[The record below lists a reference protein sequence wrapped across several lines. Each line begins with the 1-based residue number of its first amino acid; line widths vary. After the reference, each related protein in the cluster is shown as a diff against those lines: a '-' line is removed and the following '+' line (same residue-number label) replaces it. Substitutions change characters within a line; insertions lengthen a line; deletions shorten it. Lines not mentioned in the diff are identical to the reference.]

1 MATRLSHPG
10 LEKELDNFISAME
23 SSVLHRFRRTTFDD
37 LQWCIGDLQSRQHA
51 ERQLQDLTRLE
62 RFLEVVG
69 PFGKS
74 IQSISDRDDV
84 LPFIWV
90 SSASNLSSSK
100 Y

>member
-1 MATRLSHPG
+1 MATRSSHSG
-10 LEKELDNFISAME
+10 LEQELDDFQSALE
-23 SSVLHRFRRTTFDD
+23 SRDLDKFRRTTFDD
-37 LQWCIGDLQSRQHA
+37 LRWCIGDLQSRQHA

-74 IQSISDRDDV
+74 IQAVSDRDDV

-90 SSASNLSSSK
+90 SIASNLSSGE